1 MFKALIIFSV
11 FLAAAVFLVFQVIV
25 PLFSSKI
32 PVMWSFRKSK
42 PPVTDLDY
50 LERNVDV
57 AIENF
62 DKAANDVADVDDK
75 VSQIAEK
82 LGSIKEKTK

>member
-1 MFKALIIFSV
+1 MLKALILLAIL
-11 FLAAAVFLVFQVIV
+11 LAAAVFIVFQIIV

-32 PVMWSFRKSK
+32 PVMWSFRKVK

-50 LERNVDV
+50 LEKNVDV

-62 DKAANDVADVDDK
+62 DKAADDVTAVSEK
-75 VSQIAEK
+75 VSNITEK
-82 LGSIKEKTK
+82 LDSIKQKIK

>member
-1 MFKALIIFSV
+1 MFKALILLAI

-25 PLFSSKI
+25 PLFSDKI
-32 PVMWSFRKSK
+32 PVMWSFRKAK
-42 PPVTDLDY
+42 QPVTDLDY

-62 DKAANDVADVDDK
+62 DKVANDVAEVGEH
-75 VSQIAEK
+75 VSQITEK
-82 LGSIKEKTK
+82 FQVIKDKTK